1 MMRPMLAGLLGLA
14 VVLAGTIALELNGV
28 VADDDAMIPT
38 NSRPPAARAEP
49 TATPS
54 AVRPAPGERG
64 VERGVDSRQ
73 AVVDGV
79 LARPLFAA
87 TRRPAATAPTVA
99 PAAAAPANLPRLAGV
114 LVNGGSRRAI
124 FAEPGGGKPIVLQ
137 EGSQVGAYTVQAIE
151 AGQVTLMG
159 PAGVQVVRP
168 SFDTRAPGQ
177 AAAPPPF
184 TAAAGTAPFAA
195 ANDVMPS
202 LRGLPGFTG
211 AAR

>member
-1 MMRPMLAGLLGLA
+1 MMRPVLAGLLGLA
-14 VVLAGTIALELNGV
+14 IVLAGTIALELNGV
-28 VADDDAMIPT
+28 VADDDAMTPT
-38 NSRPPAARAEP
+38 NSRLPAARAEP
-49 TATPS
+49 ATLS
-54 AVRPAPGERG
+54 AVPPAPGERG
-64 VERGVDSRQ
+64 VDGRQ

-87 TRRPAATAPTVA
+87 TRRPAAIAPTAA

-114 LVNGGSRRAI
+114 LVNGGSRSAI
-124 FAEPGGGKPIVLQ
+124 FAGAGGGRPIVAQ

-159 PAGVQVVRP
+159 PGGVQVVRP

-177 AAAPPPF
+177 AAAPPPVN
-184 TAAAGTAPFAA
+184 AAAGAAPFAA

>member
-1 MMRPMLAGLLGLA
+1 MMRPVLAGLLGLA
-14 VVLAGTIALELNGV
+14 IVLAGTIALELNGV
-28 VADDDAMIPT
+28 VADDDAMTPT
-38 NSRPPAARAEP
+38 NSRLPAARAEP
-49 TATPS
+49 AAPS
-54 AVRPAPGERG
+54 AVPPAPGERG
-64 VERGVDSRQ
+64 VERGVDGRQ

-87 TRRPAATAPTVA
+87 TRRPAAIVPTAA

-114 LVNGGSRRAI
+114 LVNGGSRSAI
-124 FAEPGGGKPIVLQ
+124 FAGAGSGKPIVAQ

-159 PAGVQVVRP
+159 PGGVQVVRP

-177 AAAPPPF
+177 AAAPPPVN
-184 TAAAGTAPFAA
+184 AAAGTAPFAA

>member
-1 MMRPMLAGLLGLA
+1 MIRPLLAGLLGLA
-14 VVLAGTIALELNGV
+14 VVLTGTIALELNGV
-28 VADDDAMIPT
+28 VADDDAMSPKD
-38 NSRPPAARAEP
+38 SRPPAARAEP
-49 TATPS
+49 AAAQS
-54 AVRPAPGERG
+54 AVPLAPAERSADG
-64 VERGVDSRQ
+64 RQ
-73 AVVDGV
+73 AVVDAI

-87 TRRPAATAPTVA
+87 TRRPAAVAAA
-99 PAAAAPANLPRLAGV
+99 PAPAEAAPANLPRLAGV

-124 FAEPGGGKPIVLQ
+124 FAEAGGKPIVAH
-137 EGSQVGAYTVQAIE
+137 EGSQIGAYTVQAIA
-151 AGQVTLMG
+151 AGQVTLTG
-159 PAGVQVVRP
+159 PGGVQVVRP

>member
-1 MMRPMLAGLLGLA
+1 MIRPLLAGLLGLA
-14 VVLAGTIALELNGV
+14 VVLAGTIALELKGV
-28 VADDDAMIPT
+28 VADDNAMIPT
-38 NSRPPAARAEP
+38 NSRLPAARAEP
-49 TATPS
+49 AAAS
-54 AVRPAPGERG
+54 AVTPAPI
-64 VERGVDSRQ
+64 ERGVDGRQ
-73 AVVDGV
+73 AMVDGA

-87 TRRPAATAPTVA
+87 TRRPAATALIAA

-124 FAEPGGGKPIVLQ
+124 FAGAGGGKPIVAQ

-151 AGQVTLMG
+151 AGQVTLIG
-159 PAGVQVVRP
+159 PGGVQVVRP